1 MAVLGVL
8 VLAGLICAWRWSHL
22 EMWVPW
28 RENATTPTPLPVWEV
43 VRRYTWYLT
52 IAGYAM

>member
-1 MAVLGVL
+1 
-8 VLAGLICAWRWSHL
+8 
-22 EMWVPW
+22 MWVPW